1 MEVRFRPEMAC
12 CKSTREAI
20 GMSCAKPDRMCC
32 AWHHACRLAADKGMR
47 GLRAFA
53 QHLLGFWPLCDVFWI
68 FAAAGQMSALAEI
81 CCERWVRMPD
91 AAARAA
97 YRAEVA
103 DATQVYRVESG
114 PDNADAFLLT
124 FDVLCEAAAVRP

>member
-1 MEVRFRPEMAC
+1 MEVRFRPDMAC

-20 GMSCAKPDRMCC
+20 GLPCQRDAQRCC
-32 AWHHACRLAADKGMR
+32 AWHHACRLAPDKGMR

-53 QHLLGFWPLCDVFWI
+53 QHLLGFWPLQDVFWI

-81 CCERWVRMPD
+81 CCEHWVRMPD

-97 YRAEVA
+97 YRAEVIA
-103 DATQVYRVESG
+103 ATLTYRVECG
-114 PDNADAFLLT
+114 PDNPAAFVAT
-124 FDVLCEAAAVRP
+124 FDVLCEAAGERP

>member
-1 MEVRFRPEMAC
+1 MEIRFRPDMSC
-12 CKSTREAI
+12 CKSTRESL
-20 GMSCAKPDRMCC
+20 GFSCVRPYQLCC
-32 AWHHACRLAADKGMR
+32 AWHHACRLAPDKGMR

-53 QHLLGFWPLCDVFWI
+53 QHLLGFWPLCDVFLI

-91 AAARAA
+91 ATARAA
-97 YRAEVA
+97 YRSEVA
-103 DATQVYRVESG
+103 AATQVYRVECG
-114 PDNADAFLLT
+114 PDSSGAFLST